1 MDAAPTGT
9 TLKRPRDMESTG
21 DAEDVLLF
29 AAKKS
34 TGGGAPLELTLPRAA
49 VLTDLVAKLAEHEA
63 CGPGLITVV
72 CKGKV
77 LKQEAEP
84 LLELTHKENPSAK
97 VVVVYIVRKP
107 PQAADAGQVTA
118 PASSVPQAAAAEP
131 ATPQPVAPPQGDMP
145 QNAVPSTAAANW
157 RGRRVILL
165 LRHGQCCHES
175 EHDEM
180 KALTGHGHQQADETA
195 RYIASL
201 FAAGALPAQRALL
214 HSTSRRARETAAKL
228 PQHLPS
234 LEVWNADILRETDPT
249 KNPMR
254 AEEVFQRLFVAPS
267 ATDAADALI
276 VVAHNNIILYLLMRA
291 AGVPIERAAVA
302 WNLFHLRHT
311 SVTRVDVA
319 ASGQKQVM
327 AIGAAG
333 HISHAT
339 VTWNNIT
346 GADMAAWRGGGAERR
361 KFGGRMVVLVRQASS
376 GDEAVRRRQQIE
388 AVASHVKGI
397 SEYMVSATVQV
408 ACTRGAL
415 ETAAAVAREFRKRP
429 QILPDSVAQDPELTF
444 QQFFCPP
451 TEHGRDTVVIVA
463 EDLPLLY
470 WLLRA
475 LHMTPE
481 EARDM
486 RKAYCISCASL
497 TLLNIRPDRACKVV
511 TVGDTGH
518 LPLECA
524 DAAVVQPC

>member
-1 MDAAPTGT
+1 
-9 TLKRPRDMESTG
+9 MEATC
-21 DAEDVLLF
+21 DAEDGLNF
-29 AAKKS
+29 TAKKS

-49 VLTDLVAKLAEHEA
+49 VLGDLVAKLAEHEA
-63 CGPGLITVV
+63 CVQELITIV

-84 LLELTHKENPSAK
+84 LLELTHKDSPSAK

-107 PQAADAGQVTA
+107 PPAADGGQVAAPEPTA
-118 PASSVPQAAAAEP
+118 PQSAV
-131 ATPQPVAPPQGDMP
+131 PQPVAPQPIAAQQGGSP
-145 QNAVPSTAAANW
+145 QNGLPSITAANW
-157 RGRRVILL
+157 TGRRVILL
-165 LRHGQCCHES
+165 LRHGQCCHEN
-175 EHDEM
+175 ETDEM
-180 KALTGHGHQQADETA
+180 KALTGHGHQQADETS

-201 FAAGALPAQRALL
+201 FAAGHLPPQRALL

-228 PQHLPS
+228 PQHLPG
-234 LEVWNADILRETDPT
+234 LEVWNADILRETDP
-249 KNPMR
+249 KQNPMR
-254 AEEVFQRLFVAPS
+254 AEEVFQRLFVAP
-267 ATDAADALI
+267 AAADAADALI

-302 WNLFHLRHT
+302 WSLFHLRHT

-319 ASGQKQVM
+319 ASGQKQVI

-333 HISHAT
+333 HISHAS

-361 KFGGRMVVLVRQASS
+361 KFGGRMIVLVRQASS

-388 AVASHVKGI
+388 AVASHIKGI
-397 SEYMVSATVQV
+397 SEYMVSASLQV

-451 TEHGRDTVVIVA
+451 TEHSRDTVVMVA
-463 EDLPLLY
+463 EDLPILY
-470 WLLRA
+470 WLLRS
-475 LHMTPE
+475 LHMTPD

-497 TLLNIRPDRACKVV
+497 TMLSIRPDRACKVV

-524 DAAVVQPC
+524 DATFIQPR

>member
-1 MDAAPTGT
+1 MDAAPSKQTF
-9 TLKRPRDMESTG
+9 KRPRDMEAAC
-21 DAEDVLLF
+21 DVEDSLLF

-34 TGGGAPLELTLPRAA
+34 TGGGAPLDLTLPRAA
-49 VLTDLVAKLAEHEA
+49 VLSDLVAKVAEHEA
-63 CGPGLITVV
+63 CVPELITVV
-72 CKGKV
+72 CRGKV

-84 LLELTHKENPSAK
+84 LLELTHKDNPSAK
-97 VVVVYIVRKP
+97 VIVVYILRKP
-107 PQAADAGQVTA
+107 QPAADAGQVTA
-118 PASSVPQAAAAEP
+118 PVSTVPQAAVPQP
-131 ATPQPVAPPQGDMP
+131 AVPQPVASQQGGTP
-145 QNAVPSTAAANW
+145 QNELPAAAAPHW
-157 RGRRVILL
+157 MGRRVILL
-165 LRHGQCCHES
+165 LRHGQCCHED
-175 EHDEM
+175 EPDEM
-180 KALTGHGHQQADETA
+180 KELTGAGHQQAVETS

-201 FAAGALPAQRALL
+201 FAAGQLPAQRALL

-228 PQHLPS
+228 PVHLPS

-267 ATDAADALI
+267 ATDAADTLI

-302 WNLFHLRHT
+302 WHLFHLRHT

-319 ASGQKQVM
+319 ASGQKQVI

-361 KFGGRMVVLVRQASS
+361 KFSGRMLVLVRQASS
-376 GDEAVRRRQQIE
+376 GDEAVRRRLQIE
-388 AVASHVKGI
+388 AVASHIKGI

-429 QILPDSVAQDPELTF
+429 QILPDSITQDPELAF

-463 EDLPLLY
+463 EDLPVLY
-470 WLLRA
+470 WLLRT

-497 TLLNIRPDRACKVV
+497 TLLCIRPDRGCRVV

-524 DAAVVQPC
+524 DATFIQPR